1 MSAGHNDE
9 ERMPNWYPRKDEQDG
24 AIERFQDRDDRFSVL
39 VVCDMV
45 LTGFDAPVEQVL
57 YLNAPLKEQTRL
69 PAIARVNRP
78 LGGEKIYGL
87 VVDYWGVSVCG
98 ITREVVA
105 TVGGNPSSD

>member
-9 ERMPNWYPRKDEQDG
+9 ERMPDWYPRKDEQDR

-57 YLNAPLKEQTRL
+57 YLNALLRAQRAAQRANTAAGHRPREPPAGRGEDLQANRRL
-69 PAIARVNRP
+69 LGRV
-78 LGGEKIYGL
+78 
-87 VVDYWGVSVCG
+87 GV
-98 ITREVVA
+98 RHH
-105 TVGGNPSSD
+105 P